1 MRTELQPF
9 EGKTSLF
16 IATFGK
22 YGTWRSRGIAGRS
35 ILLRDLKTGTG
46 RLLADHTWINY
57 TAGFDAA
64 GEFVRG
70 EQVRFTAGVKP
81 YCKGYFGQRIGDRF
95 ARRPGLDYRL
105 VFPRNVERISITEG
119 LDLSQFWCR
128 NTENNK
134 TNENK
139 HLTILMWQIR
149 GGGICLKK
157 LRNSG

>member
-1 MRTELQPF
+1 MVCRYLISRWGADTMRTELQPF

-35 ILLRDLKTGTG
+35 ILLLDLKTGTG

-64 GEFVRG
+64 GEFARG

-81 YCKGYFGQRIGDRF
+81 YCKGYFGQKIGDRF
-95 ARRPGLDYRL
+95 ARVPGLDYRL
-105 VFPRNVERISITEG
+105 SFPRNVERLGTVQPCDG
-119 LDLSQFWCR
+119 
-128 NTENNK
+128 T
-134 TNENK
+134 
-139 HLTILMWQIR
+139 LTHKEQDQHPLL
-149 GGGICLKK
+149 GGRTK
-157 LRNSG
+157 RAEARV

>member
-22 YGTWRSRGIAGRS
+22 YGTWRSRGITGRS

-81 YCKGYFGQRIGDRF
+81 YCKGYFGQKIGDRF
-95 ARRPGLDYRL
+95 ARVPGLDYRL
-105 VFPRNVERISITEG
+105 SFPRNVERLGTVQPCDGTMIRKEPDQHSSDFGRTNRTEV
-119 LDLSQFWCR
+119 LV
-128 NTENNK
+128 
-134 TNENK
+134 
-139 HLTILMWQIR
+139 
-149 GGGICLKK
+149 
-157 LRNSG
+157 